1 MKKTI
6 EIILITIAI
15 LFWIFA
21 PLLIVLLPEIKTFY
35 KDIVLNWSD
44 VSDII
49 ALYFGSIPI
58 VASAVIVWI
67 SVEEMK
73 KQNKISSDSVKEM
86 NEQYIQN
93 EKNKQQEQDFQI
105 YFQVLQPLFQR
116 FNDTVDK
123 YWGKDEN
130 HRSSIIPPSIPEDF
144 DYHTMVI
151 DVSSIYNSIKDTLLI
166 LHVPE
171 DSFKDINEFLSNM
184 GFIDCYTTTIFSYVT
199 EIRDID
205 TQLKNYYIITVFSSP
220 LIFDYIFQTIGLY
233 YLGKVL
239 PQDKKGNIE
248 HMVNNSEKHKKDWE
262 DRYNELRLR

>member
-1 MKKTI
+1 MDITNIIISNVMMTNFTNITNEFIITNDLTHVVEVMNIPVDGWTI
-6 EIILITIAI
+6 
-15 LFWIFA
+15 FGV
-21 PLLIVLLPEIKTFY
+21 IVTF
-35 KDIVLNWSD
+35 
-44 VSDII
+44 
-49 ALYFGSIPI
+49 
-58 VASAVIVWI
+58 ASAMVMCK

-73 KQNKISSDSVKEM
+73 KQNKISADSVKEM

-184 GFIDCYTTTIFSYVT
+184 YDIDRIVIVYSRTHVTLASIKKELQIYHDYTTFW
-199 EIRDID
+199 
-205 TQLKNYYIITVFSSP
+205 SP

-233 YLGKVL
+233 YLGKAL
-239 PQDKKGNIE
+239 PQDKKEDIE
-248 HMVNNSEKHKKDWE
+248 RFIKGTKKHKRDWE
-262 DRYNELRLR
+262 ILPRNRGNREQEASK